1 MNLFQVIVHIN
12 DKNKPTVLDIR
23 NIIGS
28 IVNGNSIYIKGK
40 PFFIECFKLSDKVV
54 LQALYNDM
62 CCNEANYKDDMLLMM
77 SFRKI
82 DVKLYRLQK
91 ISRTLNPAFLFTH
104 V

>member
-1 MNLFQVIVHIN
+1 MNLFEAIVHIS

-40 PFFIECFKLSDKVV
+40 PFFIECFEISNKVI

-62 CCNEANYKDDMLLMM
+62 CCNEINYKDDMLLMM

-82 DVKLYRLQK
+82 AVKLYRLQK
-91 ISRTLNPAFLFTH
+91 ISRI
-104 V
+104 